1 MKHTFLFIA
10 IAVTLSVFGQPKV
23 FNSKTV
29 ATFEAGNLIF
39 NTVRGSIQGAQ
50 GRAIY
55 EDGILKA
62 ISGSLDINTLKSG
75 NRTRDGHLKEKEEF
89 FNIEKSPRIQFQ
101 ANEVLFVGKTNG
113 ITTYKLRGSLT
124 LRGVSNEMTLEF
136 KETSKNHLVGT
147 FTVNRDLW
155 GLGEGWSK
163 TIISR
168 DIDVQVDIHL
178 E

>member
-1 MKHTFLFIA
+1 MKNTFLFIA

-55 EDGILKA
+55 EDGILTA

-89 FNIEKSPRIQFQ
+89 FNIEKHQ
-101 ANEVLFVGKTNG
+101 
-113 ITTYKLRGSLT
+113 GSI
-124 LRGVSNEMTLEF
+124 F
-136 KETSKNHLVGT
+136 
-147 FTVNRDLW
+147 
-155 GLGEGWSK
+155 
-163 TIISR
+163 
-168 DIDVQVDIHL
+168 
-178 E
+178 

>member
-1 MKHTFLFIA
+1 M
-10 IAVTLSVFGQPKV
+10 
-23 FNSKTV
+23 
-29 ATFEAGNLIF
+29 IF

-55 EDGILKA
+55 EDGILTA

-75 NRTRDGHLKEKEEF
+75 NRTRDGHLKKKEEF
-89 FNIEKSPRIQFQ
+89 FNIEKTPRIYFL
-101 ANEVLFVGKTNG
+101 ANDVLFVGKTNG
-113 ITTYKLRGSLT
+113 TTTYKLSGSLT
-124 LRGVSNEMTLEF
+124 LRGVSNEMNLEI

-163 TIISR
+163 TIISQ